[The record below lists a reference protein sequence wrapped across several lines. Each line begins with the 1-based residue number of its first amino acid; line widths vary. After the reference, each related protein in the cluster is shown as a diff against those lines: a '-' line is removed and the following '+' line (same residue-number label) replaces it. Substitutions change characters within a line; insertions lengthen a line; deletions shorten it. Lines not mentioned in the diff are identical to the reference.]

1 MKKLIVGLMG
11 LMLVGAMSLPVAA
24 QGRRSNR
31 DNQTTNIR
39 RGNTQRN
46 DFGFPRSNNDQRDN
60 RYDQDRRTQN
70 QYDNNYGQRSGYG
83 NYGQRSNSQQWNR
96 PGVRINA
103 GTILNLLLRR

>member
-39 RGNTQRN
+39 RDNTQRN
-46 DFGFPRSNNDQRDN
+46 DFGFSRRNNDQRDN
-60 RYDQDRRTQN
+60 RYDQERRTQN
-70 QYDNNYGQRSGYG
+70 QYDNYGQRSGYG
-83 NYGQRSNSQQWNR
+83 NYGQRNSSQQWNR
-96 PGVRINA
+96 QGVRINA
-103 GTILNLLLRR
+103 GTILNLLLRH